1 MGGIGL
7 GLAVIILVVA
17 IGIAVAMYLTGG
29 ALWLGKTN
37 PDEDRVEGP
46 RDTGDERRPEHT
58 RPTSRYHENTEFV
71 GTPQRERD
79 AD

>member
-7 GLAVIILVVA
+7 ALLVIILVVA
-17 IGIAVAMYLTGG
+17 IAVGVAMYVTGG

-37 PDEDRVEGP
+37 PEEDRVEGP
-46 RDTGDERRPEHT
+46 RDTGDEQRPEHT
-58 RPTSRYHENTEFV
+58 HPTSRYHENTEFV
-71 GTPQRERD
+71 GTRHHERD